1 VCFVLNLCELCVKR
15 YFFSL
20 NFKQNTAMGF
30 LDQMKQLM
38 EIKQKM
44 EETKKRLDAIDVVAE
59 NEYVKVTASG
69 NRKIKDIS
77 ILKTD
82 DKAILEGQLQSAINE
97 ALEKADTL
105 MQSEML
111 GATKGMLPD
120 MPGLG

>member
-1 VCFVLNLCELCVKR
+1 
-15 YFFSL
+15 
-20 NFKQNTAMGF
+20 MGF

-44 EETKKRLDAIDVVAE
+44 EETKQRLEAIDVVAE

-82 DKAILEGQLQSAINE
+82 DKAVLEGKLQSAVNE
-97 ALEKADTL
+97 ALEKADAL

-111 GATKGMLPD
+111 GATKGMMPD
-120 MPGLG
+120 MRG

>member
-1 VCFVLNLCELCVKR
+1 
-15 YFFSL
+15 
-20 NFKQNTAMGF
+20 MGF

-77 ILKTD
+77 IFK
-82 DKAILEGQLQSAINE
+82 NR
-97 ALEKADTL
+97 
-105 MQSEML
+105 
-111 GATKGMLPD
+111 
-120 MPGLG
+120 